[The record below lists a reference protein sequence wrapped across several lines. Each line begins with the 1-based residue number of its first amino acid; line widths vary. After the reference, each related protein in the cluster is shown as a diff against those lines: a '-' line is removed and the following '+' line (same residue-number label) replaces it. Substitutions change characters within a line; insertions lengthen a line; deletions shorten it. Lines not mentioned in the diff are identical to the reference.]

1 MVSGVAPGW
10 YRSGLWPLLV
20 RCCVYSG
27 DVARGWYR
35 SWPFA
40 PLLVGDW
47 LLLVGDW
54 LLLVGSAF
62 TFEGPKARLHT
73 SLGQRPKST
82 VRKQFVKGQRPAPS
96 LLGYA
101 AVTPRSHSLSDG
113 VRPTAANRGSGVNPF
128 SIFPLERSSS
138 DGLPA
143 ELARIGV
150 VLASEERHRGPAEKL
165 LPKSDGLA

>member
-1 MVSGVAPGW
+1 MVSRGVAPGW

-54 LLLVGSAF
+54 LLLVGDWLLLVGSAF
-62 TFEGPKARLHT
+62 TSEGPKARLHT
-73 SLGQRPKST
+73 SLGQRPRST
-82 VRKQFVKGQRPAPS
+82 VRKQFV
-96 LLGYA
+96 
-101 AVTPRSHSLSDG
+101 
-113 VRPTAANRGSGVNPF
+113 
-128 SIFPLERSSS
+128 
-138 DGLPA
+138 
-143 ELARIGV
+143 
-150 VLASEERHRGPAEKL
+150 
-165 LPKSDGLA
+165 